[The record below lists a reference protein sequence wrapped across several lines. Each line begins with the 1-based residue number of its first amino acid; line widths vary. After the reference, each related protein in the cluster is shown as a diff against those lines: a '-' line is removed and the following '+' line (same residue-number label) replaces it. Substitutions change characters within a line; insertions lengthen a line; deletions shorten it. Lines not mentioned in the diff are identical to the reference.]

1 MATWSLDSVDL
12 RVVARRSL
20 TETERATVPGT
31 HVYQSGA
38 GTITN
43 GTSCIGTITSGTGA
57 SHGGMLSRAD
67 RRISDRCPWLARPR
81 ECDRDA
87 DAFALDGSR
96 DLGCAQSPV
105 GIADSAFCFIAFSTA
120 VRPGDWWR
128 LSSAIL

>member
-1 MATWSLDSVDL
+1 MMRTGAFVPPQRSKWRPGRDSADL

-38 GTITN
+38 GTIT
-43 GTSCIGTITSGTGA
+43 SGTGA
-57 SHGGMLSRAD
+57 SHGGILSRAD
-67 RRISDRCPWLARPR
+67 RRLSDRCPWLGRPR

-96 DLGCAQSPV
+96 D
-105 GIADSAFCFIAFSTA
+105 
-120 VRPGDWWR
+120 
-128 LSSAIL
+128 